1 MARLL
6 LALLLVRTFAS
17 AFRSTSIV
25 AHTRGCGFWSFTTN
39 LGTASSF
46 EPLEEGIRL
55 NKVFKKTHSRREA
68 DKLIEAGRVSVN
80 DIPVKSK
87 GGFKVVPF
95 RDKITLDGIPVTGWE
110 GMNAIVST
118 GLPGTSDATIN
129 FDYVKYWKPVGVTC
143 TTDRKIAGNI
153 IDALEEAGFDSSK
166 RIFPVGRLDKE
177 TSGLIL
183 LTSDGRVPNA
193 VLRGRHKQP
202 KIYQVWVDRPVLAKD
217 VAQLRDG
224 VIITTVA
231 QRDGNRAEPLTART
245 KSCAVQV
252 LGREKLQLTLVEGR
266 NRQIRKMLGA
276 LNYTVR
282 RLHRVQFMELTLD
295 PLQQP
300 GEFCALEQNEV
311 TMLHNII
318 REAEQS

>member
-1 MARLL
+1 
-6 LALLLVRTFAS
+6 
-17 AFRSTSIV
+17 
-25 AHTRGCGFWSFTTN
+25 
-39 LGTASSF
+39 
-46 EPLEEGIRL
+46 
-55 NKVFKKTHSRREA
+55 SRREA

-95 RDKITLDGIPVTGWE
+95 HDKITLDGIPVT
-110 GMNAIVST
+110 
-118 GLPGTSDATIN
+118 GTSDATIN

-276 LNYTVR
+276 LNYTVK
-282 RLHRVQFMELTLD
+282 RLHRVQFMELTL
-295 PLQQP
+295 
-300 GEFCALEQNEV
+300 
-311 TMLHNII
+311 
-318 REAEQS
+318 